1 MKGCC
6 SADVLQEFSK
16 KESEIRR
23 KMSKGKILVVDDDRN
38 LLELVKMRLESADY
52 EVTTALREE
61 DAIEAVKS
69 QVFDSRYSAVRRN
82 VWSAC
87 G

>member
-1 MKGCC
+1 MKGRC

-52 EVTTALREE
+52 EVTTTLREE
-61 DAIEAVKS
+61 DAFDIEYGK
-69 QVFDSRYSAVRRN
+69 
-82 VWSAC
+82 
-87 G
+87 